1 MSATGPGASPAPSEP
16 RRNTQGGAEGRH
28 RHVHDERVHAGD
40 ALRRPA
46 RPAAVGRGGRADHPA
61 AGGRAGPDRGPG
73 RAVPRVTPGG
83 APILRGE
90 DVAIFQELLVLIAAG
105 RGVSPVA
112 ASVARYY
119 ARPDLAFVP
128 IDDAP
133 HTGVALVWRSAG
145 ETARVRAFT
154 RAARDAVEANGG
166 PARF

>member
-1 MSATGPGASPAPSEP
+1 M
-16 RRNTQGGAEGRH
+16 
-28 RHVHDERVHAGD
+28 
-40 ALRRPA
+40 
-46 RPAAVGRGGRADHPA
+46 
-61 AGGRAGPDRGPG
+61 
-73 RAVPRVTPGG
+73 
-83 APILRGE
+83 
-90 DVAIFQELLVLIAAG
+90 AIFQELLVLIAAG

>member
-1 MSATGPGASPAPSEP
+1 M
-16 RRNTQGGAEGRH
+16 
-28 RHVHDERVHAGD
+28 
-40 ALRRPA
+40 
-46 RPAAVGRGGRADHPA
+46 
-61 AGGRAGPDRGPG
+61 
-73 RAVPRVTPGG
+73 
-83 APILRGE
+83 
-90 DVAIFQELLVLIAAG
+90 AIFQELLVLIAAG

-145 ETARVRAFT
+145 ETARVRAFA

>member
-1 MSATGPGASPAPSEP
+1 M
-16 RRNTQGGAEGRH
+16 
-28 RHVHDERVHAGD
+28 
-40 ALRRPA
+40 
-46 RPAAVGRGGRADHPA
+46 
-61 AGGRAGPDRGPG
+61 
-73 RAVPRVTPGG
+73 
-83 APILRGE
+83 
-90 DVAIFQELLVLIAAG
+90 AIFQELLVLIAAG

-145 ETARVRAFT
+145 ETARVRASA
-154 RAARDAVEANGG
+154 RAARDAVGADGG